1 MVNKSLYDLETWA
14 IIDKWFLI
22 LHECLSR
29 EVSSFYFLPS
39 LSSFCVKKQIEKII
53 LWLKNVC
60 SVLFVCKTRDL
71 AICMY
76 TSDSV
81 IHSIVIWRFASVQG
95 RIKGWVSF
103 CYTDRNDLKNW
114 DVVQGWIFSYIFLE
128 VMHEF
133 CWIFFC
139 VGIFQSMI
147 AEFPSKE
154 VKQTPIS
161 SWMTCGNENLF
172 HLKQSKNADLMHL
185 FIDISLFSTRPHR
198 PFARYLHRPS
208 TT

>member
-81 IHSIVIWRFASVQG
+81 IHSTVIWRFASVQG

-114 DVVQGWIFSYIFLE
+114 EMVQGWIFSYIFLE

-133 CWIFFC
+133 CWIFFLWEFFNRWLQNFLAKKSSRHPSRRGWL
-139 VGIFQSMI
+139 VGMKINF
-147 AEFPSKE
+147 
-154 VKQTPIS
+154 T
-161 SWMTCGNENLF
+161 
-172 HLKQSKNADLMHL
+172 
-185 FIDISLFSTRPHR
+185 
-198 PFARYLHRPS
+198 
-208 TT
+208 

>member
-29 EVSSFYFLPS
+29 EVRSFYFLPS

-81 IHSIVIWRFASVQG
+81 IHSTVIWRFASVQG
-95 RIKGWVSF
+95 RIKGRVSF
-103 CYTDRNDLKNW
+103 CYTDRNDFKKLG
-114 DVVQGWIFSYIFLE
+114 DGARMDFLIYLFGSYAWVLLN
-128 VMHEF
+128 
-133 CWIFFC
+133 IFF

-161 SWMTCGNENLF
+161 SWMTCGNECQF